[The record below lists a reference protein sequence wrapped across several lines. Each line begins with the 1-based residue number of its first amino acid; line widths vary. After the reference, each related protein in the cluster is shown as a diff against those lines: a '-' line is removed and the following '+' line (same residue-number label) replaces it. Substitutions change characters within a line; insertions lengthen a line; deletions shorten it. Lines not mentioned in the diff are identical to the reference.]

1 MTDGKNII
9 LWSFWLMIGNTA
21 IMPVVKSLIHHHVI
35 RKSWCPN
42 PNKIAPPLP
51 MFPSINHF
59 TSYVPFSN
67 NVFPL
72 ITPGSWRP
80 IRSKRKILANLK
92 NCLLMRLYFCCR
104 WITSSVQGWED
115 ALLRGHLKIQKKDLL
130 QYQRISQIFKHL
142 LQYQGNKK
150 QAHFVN
156 RL

>member
-1 MTDGKNII
+1 
-9 LWSFWLMIGNTA
+9 MIGNTV

-72 ITPGSWRP
+72 ITPSSWRP
-80 IRSKRKILANLK
+80 IRSKKKILANLR
-92 NCLLMRLYFCCR
+92 NCLLERLYFVVDELLPLFRAERTLC
-104 WITSSVQGWED
+104 WE
-115 ALLRGHLKIQKKDLL
+115 ATWKYKRKIYYNIKEFHKYLK
-130 QYQRISQIFKHL
+130 SL
-142 LQYQGNKK
+142 LQYQGTKTDEFCK
-150 QAHFVN
+150 QAVGWPLLN
-156 RL
+156 